1 MTPSP
6 TTRTTTSGRPRAQRT
21 GMTRSAPVTFL
32 ATPVALLVA
41 VVVLAGCGGG
51 GSASPTPPKTAG
63 GRAATLGVGS
73 VGLGKILVDSR
84 AHTLYLFKKD
94 SGTTSSCFGA
104 CAANWPPLRARGT
117 PTVGSGAKAS
127 LVATTVRSDGKAQ
140 VTYNGHPLYM
150 FSGDEKAGDT
160 NGEGVKA
167 FGGNWYAVDPSGK
180 QIVISTST
188 GY

>member
-1 MTPSP
+1 
-6 TTRTTTSGRPRAQRT
+6 
-21 GMTRSAPVTFL
+21 MTRSAPVTFL

-41 VVVLAGCGGG
+41 VALAGCGGG
-51 GSASPTPPKTAG
+51 GRTSPTPPKTAG

-104 CAANWPPLRARGT
+104 CAANWPRLRARGT

-127 LVATTVRSDGKAQ
+127 LVATTMRSDGKAQ
-140 VTYNGHPLYM
+140 VTYNGHPLYV

-160 NGEGVKA
+160 KGEGVNA
-167 FGGNWYAVDPSGK
+167 FGGNWYVVDPSGNK
-180 QIVISTST
+180 IVTSTST

>member
-1 MTPSP
+1 
-6 TTRTTTSGRPRAQRT
+6 
-21 GMTRSAPVTFL
+21 MTRGAPVTFL
-32 ATPVALLVA
+32 ATLVALLVA
-41 VVVLAGCGGG
+41 VVALAGCGGG

-84 AHTLYLFKKD
+84 AHTLYLFKND

-104 CAANWPPLRARGT
+104 CAANWPPLRARGA
-117 PTVGSGAKAS
+117 PTVGSGAKES
-127 LVATTVRSDGKAQ
+127 LVGTTMRSDGKAQ
-140 VTYNGHPLYM
+140 VTYNGHPLYV

-160 NGEGVKA
+160 NGEGVNA
-167 FGGNWYAVDPSGK
+167 FGGNWYVLDPSGNK
-180 QIVISTST
+180 IVISTST

>member
-1 MTPSP
+1 
-6 TTRTTTSGRPRAQRT
+6 
-21 GMTRSAPVTFL
+21 MTRSAPITFL
-32 ATPVALLVA
+32 ATLVALPVAVLA
-41 VVVLAGCGGG
+41 VAGCGGG
-51 GSASPTPPKTAG
+51 GSATLTPPKTAD

-73 VGLGKILVDSR
+73 VGLGKILLNSR
-84 AHTLYLFKKD
+84 ARTLYLFKED

-127 LVATTVRSDGKAQ
+127 LVATTMRSDGKAQ
-140 VTYNGHPLYM
+140 VTYNGHPLYT

-160 NGEGVKA
+160 NGEGVNA
-167 FGGNWYAVDPSGK
+167 FGGNWYVVDPSGN
-180 QIVISTST
+180 QIVTSTST

>member
-1 MTPSP
+1 
-6 TTRTTTSGRPRAQRT
+6 
-21 GMTRSAPVTFL
+21 MTRRAPLTSL
-32 ATPVALLVA
+32 ATLVALLVA
-41 VVVLAGCGGG
+41 VLAAAGCGGG

-84 AHTLYLFKKD
+84 AHTLYLFEKD

-104 CAANWPPLRARGT
+104 CAANWPPLRGGST

-127 LVATTVRSDGKAQ
+127 LIATTMRSDGKAQ
-140 VTYNGHPLYM
+140 VTYNGHPLYV
-150 FSGDEKAGDT
+150 FSGDAKAGDT
-160 NGEGVKA
+160 KGEGVNA
-167 FGGNWYAVDPSGK
+167 FGGNWYVVDPSGNK
-180 QIVISTST
+180 IVASTST

>member
-1 MTPSP
+1 MTS
-6 TTRTTTSGRPRAQRT
+6 
-21 GMTRSAPVTFL
+21 SAPVTFL
-32 ATPVALLVA
+32 ATLVALLVA
-41 VVVLAGCGGG
+41 VVALAGCGGG
-51 GSASPTPPKTAG
+51 GSASPAPPKTAG

-140 VTYNGHPLYM
+140 VTYNGHPLYR

-160 NGEGVKA
+160 NGEGVNA
-167 FGGNWYAVDPSGK
+167 FGGNWYVVDPSGNK
-180 QIVISTST
+180 IVTSTST